1 LKQLFTSYRIQV
13 NSVLLIVIKLSN
25 FLQQSTEEK
34 NDENNRDVTMED
46 SFGEWE
52 DMSIDMVH
60 WNELSKQL
68 EDLSYLSR
76 LVHYQPQM
84 LQKTNAENLN
94 LSIPDVSDNLD
105 FSLSTILQKGR
116 GMFDL
121 QESLM
126 NLESVIQTL
135 ILIYLQ
141 DQ

>member
-1 LKQLFTSYRIQV
+1 MAA
-13 NSVLLIVIKLSN
+13 
-25 FLQQSTEEK
+25 EK
-34 NDENNRDVTMED
+34 IDQDSREVAMDD